1 LLRISF
7 STLAGA
13 SALCGG
19 QADHVSAI
27 KSYVS
32 HVCDR
37 PSAFRG
43 VLNLFE
49 GSYNAGVNAALA
61 GLQNSVQIGD
71 KMSRELSA
79 TREDFIE
86 ADLASY
92 KRMRDALG
100 DLAAIAPYQ
109 FPTGGDDYQRGGT
122 PPSATPGRDDD
133 EDLEG
138 LGPGSYA
145 DAARDQALR
154 DTQRETDQPDWAKSH
169 KDRYA
174 DWWDRRTDKDGDERR
189 VDDNARDRQRE
200 DARDAGERA
209 RDEAKAD
216 GASRAE
222 ARDHGK
228 DTRRDTNR
236 DHRDFN
242 DGRDLGGRTGAHA
255 NDLWNE
261 GNDLVD
267 NVTDLGDHVGNIGD
281 NHDQAEDL
289 DEFRDRDED
298 TELQDWGA
306 R

>member
-1 LLRISF
+1 MLRISF
-7 STLAGA
+7 PTLGSAA
-13 SALCGG
+13 ALCGG
-19 QADHVSAI
+19 QADHVAAI

-32 HVCDR
+32 DVCDR
-37 PSAFRG
+37 PSAFQG

-49 GSYNAGVNAALA
+49 GSYNAGVNAALS

-71 KMSRELSA
+71 KMRTELRA
-79 TREDFIE
+79 TRDDFIE

-109 FPTGGDDYQRGGT
+109 LPTGGDDYHRGGT
-122 PPSATPGRDDD
+122 PPPATPGRDDEELD
-133 EDLEG
+133 G
-138 LGPGSYA
+138 LDGQDYA
-145 DAARDQALR
+145 DAGRDHALR

-169 KDRYA
+169 KDRYS
-174 DWWDRRTDKDGDERR
+174 DWWDRRTDKDGDEGR
-189 VDDNARDRQRE
+189 VDDNARDRQRQ

-209 RDEAKAD
+209 RDDARAD

-228 DTRRDTNR
+228 DTRRDTNQ

-242 DGRDLGGRTGAHA
+242 EGRDLGGRTGAHA
-255 NDLWNE
+255 NDLYNE
-261 GNDLVD
+261 GSDLAD
-267 NVTDLGDHVGNIGD
+267 NVNELGDHLDEIHE
-281 NHDQAEDL
+281 NHEQAEDL
-289 DEFRDRDED
+289 DDFRDRDED
-298 TELQDWGA
+298 RDLQDWGA

>member
-1 LLRISF
+1 MLRVSF

-13 SALCGG
+13 SALCAG
-19 QADHVSAI
+19 QADHVAAI

-49 GSYNAGVNAALA
+49 GSYNAGVNAALT

-71 KMSRELSA
+71 RMSSELSG

-92 KRMRDALG
+92 KLMRDALG

-109 FPTGGDDYQRGGT
+109 LPTGGDDYQRGGT
-122 PPSATPGRDDD
+122 PPPVTPGRDGD
-133 EDLEG
+133 DLEG
-138 LGPGSYA
+138 LDGTTYL

-169 KDRYA
+169 KDRYQ
-174 DWWDRRTDKDGDERR
+174 DWWDRRTDKDGDEQR
-189 VDDNARDRQRE
+189 VDDDARDRQRD

-222 ARDHGK
+222 ARDEGK
-228 DTRRDTNR
+228 EARRDR
-236 DHRDFN
+236 RDDHRDFN
-242 DGRDLGGRTGAHA
+242 EGRDLGGRTGAH
-255 NDLWNE
+255 
-261 GNDLVD
+261 GNDLYNEAGDLQD
-267 NVTDLGDHVGNIGD
+267 NIDQLGDHLDGIGE
-281 NHDQAEDL
+281 NHEQAQDL
-289 DEFRDRDED
+289 DDFRDRDED
-298 TELQDWGA
+298 KDLQDWGV

>member
-1 LLRISF
+1 MLRISF
-7 STLAGA
+7 PTLGSAA
-13 SALCGG
+13 ALCGG
-19 QADHVSAI
+19 QADHVSDI

-32 HVCDR
+32 DVCDR

-49 GSYNAGVNAALA
+49 GSYNSGVNAALT

-71 KMSRELSA
+71 KMRTELRA
-79 TREDFIE
+79 TRDDFVD

-109 FPTGGDDYQRGGT
+109 LPTGGDDYHHGGT
-122 PPSATPGRDDD
+122 PPPVTPGEDD
-133 EDLEG
+133 EDLDG
-138 LGPGSYA
+138 LGGMDYV
-145 DAARDQALR
+145 DGGRDHLLR
-154 DTQRETDQPDWAKSH
+154 DTQHETDQPDWAKSH
-169 KDRYA
+169 QDRYS

-189 VDDNARDRQRE
+189 VDENARDRQRK
-200 DARDAGERA
+200 DALAEGKRA
-209 RDEAKAD
+209 RDDAKAD

-222 ARDHGK
+222 ARDAGK
-228 DTRRDTNR
+228 EERRETNR

-261 GNDLVD
+261 GSDLYE
-267 NVTDLGDHVGNIGD
+267 NVTGLGDHVGNIAE
-281 NHDQAEDL
+281 NHQQADDL

-298 TELQDWGA
+298 KDLQDWGA

>member
-1 LLRISF
+1 MLRISF

-19 QADHVSAI
+19 QADHVAEI

-49 GSYNAGVNAALA
+49 GSYNAGVNAALE

-122 PPSATPGRDDD
+122 PPPATPGRDDEELD
-133 EDLEG
+133 G
-138 LGPGSYA
+138 LDGQDYL
-145 DAARDQALR
+145 DAGRDQVLR

-169 KDRYA
+169 KDRYS

-216 GASRAE
+216 GATRAE

-261 GNDLVD
+261 GNDLVG
-267 NVTDLGDHVGNIGD
+267 NVNDLGDHVGNIGE
-281 NHDQAEDL
+281 NHDQADEL

-298 TELQDWGA
+298 KELQDWGS

>member
-1 LLRISF
+1 MLRISF
-7 STLAGA
+7 PTLGSAA
-13 SALCGG
+13 ALCGG
-19 QADHVSAI
+19 QADHVAAI
-27 KSYVS
+27 RSYVS
-32 HVCDR
+32 DVCDR

-49 GSYNAGVNAALA
+49 GSYNSGVNAALT

-71 KMSRELSA
+71 KMRTELRA
-79 TREDFIE
+79 TRDDFVE

-109 FPTGGDDYQRGGT
+109 LPTGGDDYHHGAN
-122 PPSATPGRDDD
+122 PPPVTPGKDDD
-133 EDLEG
+133 DLDG
-138 LGPGSYA
+138 LDGMDYA
-145 DAARDQALR
+145 DGARDLGLR

-169 KDRYA
+169 KDRFG
-174 DWWDRRTDKDGDERR
+174 DWWDRQTDKDGDERR
-189 VDDNARDRQRE
+189 VDENARDRQRD
-200 DARDAGERA
+200 DARAAGERA
-209 RDEAKAD
+209 RDDAKAD

-222 ARDHGK
+222 ARDAGK
-228 DTRRDTNR
+228 EERRDTNR

-261 GNDLVD
+261 GNDLYD
-267 NVTDLGDHVGNIGD
+267 NINDLGDHAGNIAE
-281 NHDQAEDL
+281 NHEQAEDL

-298 TELQDWGA
+298 KDLQDWGA